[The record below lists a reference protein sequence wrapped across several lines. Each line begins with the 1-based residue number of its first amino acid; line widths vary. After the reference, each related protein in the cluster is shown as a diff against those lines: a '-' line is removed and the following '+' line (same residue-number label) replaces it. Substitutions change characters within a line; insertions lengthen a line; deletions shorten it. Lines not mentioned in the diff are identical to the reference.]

1 MSLMAASGVPPYKVL
16 EAATR
21 NAAENAG
28 QLAEWGTVA
37 VGKRADLL
45 LLDANPLENVSNA
58 VRRVGVMVR
67 GRWVPEADIQNRLKQ
82 IAAMRG

>member
-28 QLAEWGTVA
+28 QLRNGEPWRSVSVPICSCSTP
-37 VGKRADLL
+37 
-45 LLDANPLENVSNA
+45 NPLENVSNA